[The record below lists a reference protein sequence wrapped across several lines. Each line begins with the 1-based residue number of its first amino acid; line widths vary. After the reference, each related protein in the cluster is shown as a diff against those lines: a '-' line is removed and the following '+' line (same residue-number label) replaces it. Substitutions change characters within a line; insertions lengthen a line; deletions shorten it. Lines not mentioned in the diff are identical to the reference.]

1 MQRKG
6 CPVNLISIP
15 NAILKLTL
23 PRLRTTQEILKIN
36 KRVRNLLPVISV
48 KVKINFGMNNKKMMN
63 LEKPR
68 NL

>member
-6 CPVNLISIP
+6 CPVNLISIL